1 MNLVIKKGLIDC
13 YLLLYQPYTW
23 CSNPRRKRSLAKDRD
38 TVHTSTAAQG
48 EKIPPPLTR
57 VRARSRA
64 LTLPPP
70 EAPTDKPSQWTS
82 DQEWSLFFRKL
93 PLELGQQIYRELLC
107 QKEEKDILHLL
118 SAKERLYHVR
128 CTDKDRNTGNK
139 MGWQHGC
146 WVMYT
151 VAPAKNCACNGLRY
165 WHNDKLQAFPLTCR
179 KACVSGFHFLHDGC
193 LHIRS

>member
-1 MNLVIKKGLIDC
+1 MNLVIKEGLIDC

-48 EKIPPPLTR
+48 EKIPPPLPR

-70 EAPTDKPSQWTS
+70 EAPTDRPSQWAS

-93 PLELGQQIYRELLC
+93 PFELRQQIYQDYSARRTRRISYISCPQKRGRGYTTYDAPIKTETQVTKWDGNMAAGSCVPLL
-107 QKEEKDILHLL
+107 LPRAVL
-118 SAKERLYHVR
+118 
-128 CTDKDRNTGNK
+128 
-139 MGWQHGC
+139 
-146 WVMYT
+146 VM
-151 VAPAKNCACNGLRY
+151 
-165 WHNDKLQAFPLTCR
+165 D
-179 KACVSGFHFLHDGC
+179 
-193 LHIRS
+193 